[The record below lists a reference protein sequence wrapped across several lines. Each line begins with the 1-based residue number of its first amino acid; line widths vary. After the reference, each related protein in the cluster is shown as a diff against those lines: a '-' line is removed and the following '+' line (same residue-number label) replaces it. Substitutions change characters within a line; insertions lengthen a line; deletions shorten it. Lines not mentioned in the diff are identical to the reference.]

1 MSLSNQNI
9 HYTNIQAVKFAKCF
23 TKSTA
28 YTQELQMKET
38 IVAQATPIGRG
49 GVGILRVSGPLA
61 SQVAQEVLGKELK
74 PRLANYLPF
83 KDKDGTVL
91 DQGIALFFKA
101 PNSFTGEDVLELQ
114 GHGGQV
120 ILDILLKRILD
131 IKGVRIARAGEF
143 SEQAFL
149 NDKLDLAQA
158 EAIADLI
165 DATSEQAARS
175 ALKSLQGE
183 FSTKINR
190 LVDSVIYLRT
200 YVEAA
205 IDFPDEE
212 IDFLADGKIEGHLND
227 IISQLR
233 LVRQEAKQGAILR
246 EGMKVVIAGR
256 PNAGKSSL
264 LNALAGREAAI
275 VTDIA
280 GTTRDVLREHIHI
293 DGMPL
298 HIIDTAGLRDASD
311 EVERIGIQ
319 RAWNEIEQADHVLL
333 MIDSTEQKADD
344 FKTEWADFLAKL
356 PQNMPIT
363 VIRNKVDLS
372 GETEGLEEKHEEK
385 DGFTLIRLSAQTKV
399 GVDLLRDH
407 MKKSMGYQS
416 TTEGGF
422 LARRRHLQALES
434 AAEHLEMGHVQLT
447 QFHAGE
453 LLAEELRMVQ
463 NALSEIT
470 GQFTSDDLLG
480 NIFSSFCIG
489 K

>member
-1 MSLSNQNI
+1 
-9 HYTNIQAVKFAKCF
+9 
-23 TKSTA
+23 
-28 YTQELQMKET
+28 MKDT

-61 SQVAQEVLGKELK
+61 SKVAEAVLGKTLT
-74 PRLANYLPF
+74 PRMANYLPF
-83 KDKDGTVL
+83 KDSNGATL

-120 ILDILLKRILD
+120 ILDILLKRILEVE
-131 IKGVRIARAGEF
+131 GVRIARAGEF

-183 FSTKINR
+183 FSNKINQ

-227 IISQLR
+227 IIQQLNG
-233 LVRQEAKQGAILR
+233 VRQEAKQGAILR

-298 HIIDTAGLRDASD
+298 HIIDTAGLREASD
-311 EVERIGIQ
+311 EVERIGIA
-319 RAWNEIEQADHVLL
+319 RAWEEIAQADQVLL
-333 MIDSTEQKADD
+333 MIDSTEQKVDD
-344 FKTEWADFLAKL
+344 FKAEWAEFLAKL
-356 PQNMPIT
+356 PPNMPVT

-372 GETEGLEEKHEEK
+372 GEPEGLEQLEN
-385 DGFTLIRLSAQTKV
+385 FTLIRLSAQTKV
-399 GVDLLRDH
+399 GVDLLREH
-407 MKKSMGYQS
+407 LKKSMGYQS
-416 TTEGGF
+416 STEGGF
-422 LARRRHLQALES
+422 LARRRHLQALEE
-434 AAEHLEMGHVQLT
+434 AAEHLARGHVQLT
-447 QFHAGE
+447 QFFAGE

>member
-1 MSLSNQNI
+1 MTDFQ
-9 HYTNIQAVKFAKCF
+9 
-23 TKSTA
+23 
-28 YTQELQMKET
+28 KET

-61 SQVAQEVLGKELK
+61 TEVAKAVVGKELK

-83 KDKDGTVL
+83 QDIDGSTL

-120 ILDILLKRILD
+120 VLDLLLKRILQV
-131 IKGVRIARAGEF
+131 KGVRLARPGEF

-165 DATSEQAARS
+165 DASSEQAARS

-183 FSTKINR
+183 FSNKVNQ
-190 LVDSVIYLRT
+190 LVDQVIYLRT

-212 IDFLADGKIEGHLND
+212 IDFLADGKIEGHLDN
-227 IISQLR
+227 IIAQLDK
-233 LVRQEAKQGAILR
+233 VRSEARQGSILR

-298 HIIDTAGLRDASD
+298 HIIDTAGLRDATD
-311 EVERIGIQ
+311 EVERIGIT
-319 RAWNEIEQADHVLL
+319 RAWNEIEQADRVLL
-333 MIDSTEQKADD
+333 MLDSSDPASNDLEKVRS
-344 FKTEWADFLAKL
+344 EFLAKL
-356 PQNMPIT
+356 PANLPVTI
-363 VIRNKVDLS
+363 IRNKTDLS
-372 GETEGLEEKHEEK
+372 GEGESIREEH
-385 DGFTLIRLSAQTKV
+385 GYTTIRLSAQTQQ
-399 GVDLLRDH
+399 GVDFLREH
-407 MKKSMGYQS
+407 LKQSMGYQ
-416 TTEGGF
+416 TGTEGGF
-422 LARRRHLQALES
+422 LARRRHLEALEK
-434 AAEHLEMGHVQLT
+434 AAEHLQAGHIQLT

-453 LLAEELRMVQ
+453 LLAEELRLVQ
-463 NALSEIT
+463 NNLSEIT

>member
-1 MSLSNQNI
+1 
-9 HYTNIQAVKFAKCF
+9 
-23 TKSTA
+23 
-28 YTQELQMKET
+28 MKDT

-61 SQVAQEVLGKELK
+61 SKVAEAVLGKTLT
-74 PRLANYLPF
+74 PRMANYLPF
-83 KDKDGTVL
+83 KDSNGETL

-120 ILDILLKRILD
+120 ILDILLKRILEVE
-131 IKGVRIARAGEF
+131 GVRIARAGEF

-183 FSTKINR
+183 FSNKINQ

-227 IISQLR
+227 IIQQLNG
-233 LVRQEAKQGAILR
+233 VRQEAKQGAILR

-264 LNALAGREAAI
+264 LNALVGREAAI

-298 HIIDTAGLRDASD
+298 HIIDTAGLREASD
-311 EVERIGIQ
+311 EVERIGIA
-319 RAWNEIEQADHVLL
+319 RAWEEIVQADQVLL
-333 MIDSTEQKADD
+333 MIDSTKQKVDE
-344 FKTEWADFLAKL
+344 FKAEWAEFLAKL
-356 PQNMPIT
+356 PPNMPVT

-372 GETEGLEEKHEEK
+372 GEPEGLEQLEN
-385 DGFTLIRLSAQTKV
+385 FTLIRLSAQTKV

-407 MKKSMGYQS
+407 LKKSMGYQS
-416 TTEGGF
+416 STEGGF
-422 LARRRHLQALES
+422 LARRRHLQALEE
-434 AAEHLEMGHVQLT
+434 AAEHLARGHVQLT
-447 QFHAGE
+447 QFFAGE

>member
-1 MSLSNQNI
+1 
-9 HYTNIQAVKFAKCF
+9 
-23 TKSTA
+23 
-28 YTQELQMKET
+28 MKET
-38 IVAQATPIGRG
+38 IVAQATAPGRG
-49 GVGILRVSGPLA
+49 GIGILRVSGPKA
-61 SQVAQEVLGKELK
+61 ADVAHAVLGKCPK
-74 PRLANYLPF
+74 PRMADYLPF
-83 KDKDGTVL
+83 KDADGTVL
-91 DQGIALFFKA
+91 DQGIALYFKG

-120 ILDILLKRILD
+120 VLDLLLKRILLID
-131 IKGVRIARAGEF
+131 GIRLARPGEF

-165 DATSEQAARS
+165 DASSEQAARS
-175 ALKSLQGE
+175 ALKSLQGK
-183 FSTKINR
+183 FSNKVNQ

-212 IDFLADGKIEGHLND
+212 IDFLADGKIEGHLNG
-227 IISQLR
+227 IIAQLDQ
-233 LVRQEAKQGAILR
+233 VRAEAKQGSILR

-280 GTTRDVLREHIHI
+280 GTTRDVLREHIHL

-298 HIIDTAGLRDASD
+298 HIIDTAGLRDATD
-311 EVERIGIQ
+311 EVERIGIS
-319 RAWNEIEQADHVLL
+319 RAWNEIEQADRILL
-333 MIDSTEQKADD
+333 MLDSSDSEQDLAKVRS
-344 FKTEWADFLAKL
+344 EFLAKL
-356 PQNMPIT
+356 PNNIPVTI
-363 VIRNKVDLS
+363 IRNKADLT
-372 GETEGLEEKHEEK
+372 GETERLYEQ
-385 DGFTLIRLSAQTKV
+385 DGYTVVNLSAKTQQ
-399 GVDLLRDH
+399 GVDLLREH
-407 MKKSMGYQS
+407 LKQAMGYQ
-416 TTEGGF
+416 TGIEGGF
-422 LARRRHLQALES
+422 LARRRHLEALKQA
-434 AAEHLEMGHVQLT
+434 AQHLQTGHIQLT

-463 NALSEIT
+463 DALSEIT
-470 GQFTSDDLLG
+470 GQFTSDDLLT

>member
-1 MSLSNQNI
+1 
-9 HYTNIQAVKFAKCF
+9 
-23 TKSTA
+23 
-28 YTQELQMKET
+28 MKET

-61 SQVAQEVLGKELK
+61 EKVAEAVVGKTLK

-83 KDKDGTVL
+83 KDEDGTVL

-114 GHGGQV
+114 GHGGQI
-120 ILDILLKRILD
+120 ILDLLLQRILKVD
-131 IKGVRIARAGEF
+131 GVRIAIAGEF

-183 FSTKINR
+183 FSNKVNE
-190 LVDSVIYLRT
+190 LVDNVIYLRT

-212 IDFLADGKIEGHLND
+212 IDFLADGKIEAKLNE
-227 IISQLR
+227 IIAQLDG
-233 LVRQEAKQGAILR
+233 VRKEAKQGSILR
-246 EGMKVVIAGR
+246 EGMKVVIAGK

-311 EVERIGIQ
+311 EVEKIGIK
-319 RAWNEIEQADHVLL
+319 RAWDEIEQADHVLL
-333 MIDSTEQKADD
+333 MIDSSQSAVEQ
-344 FKTEWADFLAKL
+344 FQTEWADFLAKL
-356 PQNMPIT
+356 PSKMPVT
-363 VIRNKVDLS
+363 VIRNKVDIS
-372 GETEGLEEKHEEK
+372 GESEGVEQKES
-385 DGFTLIRLSAQTKV
+385 FTLIRLSAQTHV

-407 MKKSMGYQS
+407 LKKSMGYQS
-416 TTEGGF
+416 STEGGF
-422 LARRRHLQALES
+422 IARRRHLVALET
-434 AAEHLEMGHVQLT
+434 AAEHLERGHVQLT
-447 QFHAGE
+447 QFMAGE
-453 LLAEELRMVQ
+453 LLAEELRLVQ

-480 NIFSSFCIG
+480 SIFSSFCIG

>member
-1 MSLSNQNI
+1 
-9 HYTNIQAVKFAKCF
+9 
-23 TKSTA
+23 
-28 YTQELQMKET
+28 MKDT

-61 SQVAQEVLGKELK
+61 SKVAEAVLGKTLT
-74 PRLANYLPF
+74 PRMANYLPF
-83 KDKDGTVL
+83 KDSNGETL

-120 ILDILLKRILD
+120 ILDILLKRILEVE
-131 IKGVRIARAGEF
+131 GVRIARAGEF

-183 FSTKINR
+183 FSNKINQ

-227 IISQLR
+227 IIQQLNG
-233 LVRQEAKQGAILR
+233 VRQEAKQGAILR

-298 HIIDTAGLRDASD
+298 HIIDTAGLREASD
-311 EVERIGIQ
+311 EVERIGIA
-319 RAWNEIEQADHVLL
+319 RAWEEIAQADQVLL
-333 MIDSTEQKADD
+333 MSDSTEQKVDD
-344 FKTEWADFLAKL
+344 FKAEWAEFLAKL
-356 PQNMPIT
+356 PPNMPVT

-372 GETEGLEEKHEEK
+372 GEPEGLEQLEN
-385 DGFTLIRLSAQTKV
+385 FTLIRLSAQTKV
-399 GVDLLRDH
+399 GVDLLREH
-407 MKKSMGYQS
+407 LKKSMGYQS
-416 TTEGGF
+416 STEGGF
-422 LARRRHLQALES
+422 LARRRHLQALEE
-434 AAEHLEMGHVQLT
+434 AAEHLARGHVQLT
-447 QFHAGE
+447 QFFAGE

>member
-1 MSLSNQNI
+1 
-9 HYTNIQAVKFAKCF
+9 
-23 TKSTA
+23 
-28 YTQELQMKET
+28 MKDT

-61 SQVAQEVLGKELK
+61 SKVAEAVLGKTLT
-74 PRLANYLPF
+74 PRMANYLPF
-83 KDKDGTVL
+83 KDNNGETL

-120 ILDILLKRILD
+120 ILDILLKRILEVE
-131 IKGVRIARAGEF
+131 GVRIARAGEF

-183 FSTKINR
+183 FSNKINQ

-227 IISQLR
+227 IIQQLNG
-233 LVRQEAKQGAILR
+233 VRQEAKQGAILR

-298 HIIDTAGLRDASD
+298 HIIDTAGLREASD
-311 EVERIGIQ
+311 EVERIGIA
-319 RAWNEIEQADHVLL
+319 RAWEEIAQADQVLL
-333 MIDSTEQKADD
+333 MIDSTEQKVDD
-344 FKTEWADFLAKL
+344 FKAEWAEFLAKL
-356 PQNMPIT
+356 PPNMPVT

-372 GETEGLEEKHEEK
+372 GEPEGLEQLEN
-385 DGFTLIRLSAQTKV
+385 FTFIRLSAQTKV

-407 MKKSMGYQS
+407 LKKSMGYQS
-416 TTEGGF
+416 STEGGF
-422 LARRRHLQALES
+422 LARRRHLQALEE
-434 AAEHLEMGHVQLT
+434 AAEHLARGHVQLT
-447 QFHAGE
+447 QFFAGE

>member
-1 MSLSNQNI
+1 MTDFQ
-9 HYTNIQAVKFAKCF
+9 
-23 TKSTA
+23 
-28 YTQELQMKET
+28 KET

-61 SQVAQEVLGKELK
+61 TEVAKAVVGKELK

-83 KDKDGTVL
+83 QDIDGSTL

-120 ILDILLKRILD
+120 VLDLLLKRILLV
-131 IKGVRIARAGEF
+131 KGVRLARPGEF

-165 DATSEQAARS
+165 DASSEQAARS

-183 FSTKINR
+183 FSNKVNQ
-190 LVDSVIYLRT
+190 LVDQVIYLRT

-212 IDFLADGKIEGHLND
+212 IDFLADGKIEGHLDD
-227 IISQLR
+227 IIAQLDK
-233 LVRQEAKQGAILR
+233 VRSEARQGSILR

-298 HIIDTAGLRDASD
+298 HIIDTAGLRDATD
-311 EVERIGIQ
+311 EVERIGIT
-319 RAWNEIEQADHVLL
+319 RAWNEIEQADRVLL
-333 MIDSTEQKADD
+333 MLDSSDPASNDLEKVRS
-344 FKTEWADFLAKL
+344 EFLAKL
-356 PQNMPIT
+356 PAKLPVTI
-363 VIRNKVDLS
+363 IRNKTDLS
-372 GETEGLEEKHEEK
+372 GEGESIRDENGYTI
-385 DGFTLIRLSAQTKV
+385 IRLSAQTQQ
-399 GVDLLRDH
+399 GVDFLREH
-407 MKKSMGYQS
+407 LKQSMGYQ
-416 TTEGGF
+416 TGTEGGF
-422 LARRRHLQALES
+422 LARRRHLEALEK
-434 AAEHLEMGHVQLT
+434 AAEHLQAGHIQLT

-453 LLAEELRMVQ
+453 LLAEELRLVQ
-463 NALSEIT
+463 NSLSEIT